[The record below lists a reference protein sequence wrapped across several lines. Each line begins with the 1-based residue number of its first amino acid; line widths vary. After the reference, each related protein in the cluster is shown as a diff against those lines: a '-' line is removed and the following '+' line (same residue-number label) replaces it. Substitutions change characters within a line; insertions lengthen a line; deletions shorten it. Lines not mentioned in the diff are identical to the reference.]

1 MSNQGYIGVFEM
13 HAETIKYSA
22 LRKDLGLLGSRIL
35 TPEILRVFAAL
46 GMSKALTVNELRER
60 AEVGANFVAR
70 LIAILKDKGVVEVR
84 RDPEDGRR
92 KIIALTPKGR
102 KLLDSLT
109 NLKLILDELD
119 G

>member
-1 MSNQGYIGVFEM
+1 M
-13 HAETIKYSA
+13 HAEAVKYSA

-35 TPEILRVFAAL
+35 APGILRVFAAL
-46 GMSKALTVNELRER
+46 GMNDALTVNELREK

-70 LIAILKDKGVVEVR
+70 LIAILKDRGVVEVR

-102 KLLDSLT
+102 ELLDALT
-109 NLKLILDELD
+109 NLKLILDDLD